1 MSVPKSL
8 KSDQL
13 DDGAA
18 LTTPLSVTGAPKE
31 LDEQLARQSVEFV
44 ESHLGL
50 FSTLKSAKEQMEA
63 AAKGAGEA
71 ARKPTN
77 SKSRSSK
84 NSTPSTAKVQ
94 TECITKE
101 NSKDSRSS
109 PAQRRQRLSTLR
121 ATTFSQVRVACLTLN
136 RRTITEGRPTVLS
149 RPTHYISSR
158 RSRLWKHIAWT
169 RICLQRGQAA

>member
-31 LDEQLARQSVEFV
+31 LDEQWARQSVEFV

-63 AAKGAGEA
+63 AASEA
-71 ARKPTN
+71 SWN
-77 SKSRSSK
+77 
-84 NSTPSTAKVQ
+84 
-94 TECITKE
+94 
-101 NSKDSRSS
+101 
-109 PAQRRQRLSTLR
+109 
-121 ATTFSQVRVACLTLN
+121 
-136 RRTITEGRPTVLS
+136 
-149 RPTHYISSR
+149 
-158 RSRLWKHIAWT
+158 
-169 RICLQRGQAA
+169 